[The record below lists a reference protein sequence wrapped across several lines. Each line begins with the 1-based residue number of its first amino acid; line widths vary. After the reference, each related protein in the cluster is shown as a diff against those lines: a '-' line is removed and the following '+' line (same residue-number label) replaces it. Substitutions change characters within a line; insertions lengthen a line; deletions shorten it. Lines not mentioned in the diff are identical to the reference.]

1 MQIQALQDAR
11 QAALLDAELQ
21 LRLKAGQLE
30 VGLSSGSKE
39 AGGLLAG
46 TADAMFVHR
55 SVVEAL
61 NEQIRQRVRVHACAF
76 VGVCRCGSGC

>member
-61 NEQIRQRVRVHACAF
+61 NEQIRQR
-76 VGVCRCGSGC
+76 